1 MNLNFLKLCVLMAEI
16 IVNYSLLNS
25 EEEEGAIIISIHLM
39 EILSNGKDSHFELIY
54 L

>member
-25 EEEEGAIIISIHLM
+25 EEEEGAIIISIHLTGIPSD
-39 EILSNGKDSHFELIY
+39 EKDSHFELIY